1 LGHGGTAAVGHPVR
15 RTHRF
20 AAAVAFVALAGLGS
34 PAKAKESSEGS
45 PPSGWPEINPF
56 ECYGRYQYATENRTI
71 AEMRH
76 ELAQR
81 LEWLDEAGQSDAAFA
96 IKLCVIAKLKA
107 RVGDTDAW
115 SYFERSL
122 VADPYEPGMEL
133 WAAQYWTGNRGAR
146 RQIVEEGERH
156 LYAALAKL
164 EKYKNAG
171 RFREYHAIVEDWT
184 RRELTVL
191 YQMDGVQIL
200 PWKAYPQNADG
211 LSKVGLALSSQLRV
225 ARDTRDFF
233 FNNEYRQFTAEKAFA
248 GSDLRFGGT
257 IDKDPNGKLNAT
269 QIYNIVRAP
278 LRMQV
283 DNRLRIRQN
292 AIGTF
297 DLLHSY
303 LRQWSSQIYN
313 FYDPSEY
320 YHPELPQFS
329 GIQVQEIGLGYERVI
344 PLYPAFDLRIAGSV
358 RRAWRD
364 GIVEFFP
371 LNIPGI
377 DGRREQLNLYEFKPS
392 LSRFFGADKL
402 TINGVWAM
410 LDLPNTIGAPTLEQL
425 RRKVIRA
432 VNFEYGLYQPLVLPT
447 FDFGGLSTYRTP
459 TRGLYFYGG
468 VMEDGEAYGSHQVLA
483 RDFYGGI
490 RFEGPNWTDFALQ
503 GTYGTNN
510 TVFGETDGRGNMVA
524 SEPNQAF
531 TFFRSTFILQR
542 RIRSYDTFPGM
553 PPSHHG
559 FGSDMFN
566 VVLPIFWDKTLT
578 GANDYENVRG
588 GLQIWTKIIGEGFR
602 GATFLVTAGVDY
614 QYFYRIKKDEIIGQL
629 AIRMGWG
636 DL

>member
-1 LGHGGTAAVGHPVR
+1 VRGAHRFVAAAIVFGTFAAGEASTAA
-15 RTHRF
+15 
-20 AAAVAFVALAGLGS
+20 
-34 PAKAKESSEGS
+34 KARPQAEDKSESAT
-45 PPSGWPEINPF
+45 PQGWPEINPF

-71 AEMRH
+71 KEMRH

-81 LEWLDEAGQSDAAFA
+81 LDWLDEAGQADAVLA

-107 RVGDTDAW
+107 RVGDADAW

-122 VADPYEPGMEL
+122 AADPYEPGMEL

-146 RQIVEEGERH
+146 RQVIEEGEKH

-164 EKYKNAG
+164 EKYKKEA
-171 RFREYHAIVEDWT
+171 RFREYHAIVEDWA

-191 YQMDGVQIL
+191 YQMDGLPLL
-200 PWKAYPQNADG
+200 PWKAYPQRSNGLNAPG
-211 LSKVGLALSSQLRV
+211 VALSSQVRV
-225 ARDTRDFF
+225 AKDTRDFF

-257 IDKDPNGKLNAT
+257 HDKVPDGKLT
-269 QIYNIVRAP
+269 PDQIYNIVRAP
-278 LRMQV
+278 LRLQV

-292 AIGTF
+292 LLGTF
-297 DLLHSY
+297 DFLQSY
-303 LRQWSSQIYN
+303 LYQWKTQIYN
-313 FYDPSEY
+313 FYDPSEFF
-320 YHPELPQFS
+320 HPDLPSFS
-329 GIQVQEIGLGYERVI
+329 DIRVQELGVGYERVI
-344 PLYPAFDLRIAGSV
+344 PLYPVFDLRIAGSV
-358 RRAWRD
+358 RRVWRE

-371 LNIPGI
+371 LNVPGV
-377 DGRREQLNLYEFKPS
+377 DGRREVLNLYEFKPS
-392 LSRFFGADKL
+392 ISRFLGADKL

-410 LDLPNTIGAPTLEQL
+410 LDLPNTIGAPTIEQL

-447 FDFGGLSTYRTP
+447 LDFGGLSTYRTP

-483 RDFYGGI
+483 RDFYGGL

-503 GTYGTNN
+503 GTYGTSN
-510 TVFGETDGRGNMVA
+510 TIFFETDGRGNAVL
-524 SEPNQAF
+524 SEPGQAF
-531 TFFRSTFILQR
+531 TFFRTTLILQR

-553 PPSHHG
+553 PPSHGG

-566 VVLPIFWDKTLT
+566 VVLPIFWDKAIA
-578 GANDYENVRG
+578 GANDYENVRA
-588 GLQIWTKIIGEGFR
+588 GLQIWTKLIGEGI
-602 GATFLVTAGVDY
+602 GGTTFLVTVGADY
-614 QYFYRIKKDEIIGQL
+614 QYFYHIKKDEIIGQL